1 MRLIDGDLITVYNV
15 YRRQNVRYV
24 QEGSLKLGD
33 MTMEK
38 IVSSTRARDSFS
50 TILDEVQFHGNKY
63 FINRKGKPA
72 AVLVPIDVYESWKQS
87 RQQFFDLVRSFQ
99 EASGDNDPAEIME
112 LVLEAQKA
120 VRQEVAREVER
131 RGVS

>member
-15 YRRQNVRYV
+15 YRRQNVHYV
-24 QEGSLKLGD
+24 QAGSLIGD

-38 IVSSTRARDSFS
+38 TVSSTRARDSFS

>member
-1 MRLIDGDLITVYNV
+1 
-15 YRRQNVRYV
+15 
-24 QEGSLKLGD
+24 

-38 IVSSTRARDSFS
+38 TVSSTRARDSFS

>member
-15 YRRQNVRYV
+15 YRRQNVHYV
-24 QEGSLKLGD
+24 QAGSLIGD

-131 RGVS
+131 RGAS